1 MSRDTVGAR
10 RLKQPDRTQVTPQCL
25 AGLLV
30 PLRSSRSGLRR
41 SPARRHNLKAD
52 ALRRGREPRLP
63 RQDGTSAS
71 ATHLDGRHGSSW
83 TSSADEA
90 DALIEGGLVP
100 DLILPDHRSGMTSTD
115 LARMLKEPKP
125 TTPVLLNS
133 GHQAERRTFRRFL
146 IFDTR
151 SRPGNLPCT
160 RSILHSS
167 SWRVRSSASLSRAVA
182 IVFAP
187 AVSGP
192 SPRSSDHAR
201 PSRGTTDRSVRGSQF
216 LLRAGSR

>member
-10 RLKQPDRTQVTPQCL
+10 RLKQTDRTQVTPQCL
-25 AGLLV
+25 GGPPFLSTPAGRGSGG
-30 PLRSSRSGLRR
+30 PL
-41 SPARRHNLKAD
+41 ARRHDLEAD

-63 RQDGTSAS
+63 RRDGTSAP
-71 ATHLDGRHGSSW
+71 ATQPDGGHGSSW

-167 SWRVRSSASLSRAVA
+167 SWRVRSSASRSRAVA
-182 IVFAP
+182 IVLAP

-201 PSRGTTDRSVRGSQF
+201 PSRGTTDRSVRGSRF